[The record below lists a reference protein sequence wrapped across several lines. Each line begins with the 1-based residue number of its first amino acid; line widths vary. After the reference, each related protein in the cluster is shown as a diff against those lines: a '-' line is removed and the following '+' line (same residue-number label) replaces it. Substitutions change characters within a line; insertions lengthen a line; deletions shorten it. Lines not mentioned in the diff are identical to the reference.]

1 MEEERHRKTQ
11 KELRVALK
19 DIEEISTSLKIFFM
33 SQYCFNG
40 RIILFLLSCY
50 FTKIRLNLYGK
61 KIYIFL
67 KEIKTFVYLVL

>member
-33 SQYCFNG
+33 SQYYFNG
-40 RIILFLLSCY
+40 RIKLFLLSYY
-50 FTKIRLNLYGK
+50 FTKIRLNLYDK
-61 KIYIFL
+61 KIYIFNN
-67 KEIKTFVYLVL
+67 